1 MISRPLVKFVLTAAF
16 RDKLLLTLL
25 VMIGTGAGLAMFLGD
40 AAITE
45 KESFAL
51 VFGASGLRFLSVIG
65 VVLFCCFY
73 VRRAFETKE
82 VEFLLSRPLSRMSF
96 LFNHA
101 IAFMIL
107 AGLVTLAVVAAVA
120 CLGRPDM
127 GGLAAWGFSIGIES
141 MIMAVTA
148 LFFSMVLSSAA
159 GSALA
164 TLGVYVLARLMGT
177 LLGIA
182 AGTPE
187 KAVFAV
193 LNNIMN
199 LVSIVVPRLDLMGQ
213 TSWLVY
219 GVEGS
224 GGIDFLERAGTYA
237 HQLMETLGI
246 IGFMA
251 TQGILF
257 IGLMLFAAA
266 FDFLRRQF

>member
-1 MISRPLVKFVLTAAF
+1 VLA
-16 RDKLLLTLL
+16 
-25 VMIGTGAGLAMFLGD
+25 
-40 AAITE
+40 
-45 KESFAL
+45 AL
-51 VFGASGLRFLSVIG
+51 VTA
-65 VVLFCCFY
+65 
-73 VRRAFETKE
+73 
-82 VEFLLSRPLSRMSF
+82 
-96 LFNHA
+96 
-101 IAFMIL
+101 
-107 AGLVTLAVVAAVA
+107 AVVAAVFL
-120 CLGRPDM
+120 LGKPDM
-127 GGLAAWGFSIGIES
+127 GGLAAWGFSIAIEN

-182 AGTPE
+182 AMTPE
-187 KAVFAV
+187 KLVFAV
-193 LNNIMN
+193 LNNVMDI
-199 LVSIVVPRLDLMGQ
+199 VSIVVPRLDLMGQ

-237 HQLMETLGI
+237 HRLMETLGI
-246 IGFMA
+246 MGFMA

-257 IGLMLFAAA
+257 IGLMLFASA

>member
-1 MISRPLVKFVLTAAF
+1 MVSRPLVKFILTAAF

-25 VMIGTGAGLAMFLGD
+25 VMIAAGAGLSMFLGD
-40 AAITE
+40 AAMTE

-82 VEFLLSRPLSRMSF
+82 VEFLLSRPVSRLSF
-96 LFNHA
+96 LFSHA
-101 IAFMIL
+101 FAFMALSVI
-107 AGLVTLAVVAAVA
+107 VTAAVVVAVA
-120 CLGRPDM
+120 CLGRPDA
-127 GGLAAWGFSIGIES
+127 GGLAVWGFSIAIEN
-141 MIMAVTA
+141 MIMAVCA

-182 AGTPE
+182 AVPPE
-187 KAVFAV
+187 KAIFAV
-193 LNNIMN
+193 LNNIMDII
-199 LVSIVVPRLDLMGQ
+199 SIVVPRLDIMGQ

-219 GVEGS
+219 GVQGS
-224 GGIDFLERAGTYA
+224 GGIDYLERAGTYA
-237 HQLMETLGI
+237 HSLLATVGVT
-246 IGFMA
+246 GFMA
-251 TQGILF
+251 VQGAVF
-257 IGLMLFAAA
+257 IALLLAASA